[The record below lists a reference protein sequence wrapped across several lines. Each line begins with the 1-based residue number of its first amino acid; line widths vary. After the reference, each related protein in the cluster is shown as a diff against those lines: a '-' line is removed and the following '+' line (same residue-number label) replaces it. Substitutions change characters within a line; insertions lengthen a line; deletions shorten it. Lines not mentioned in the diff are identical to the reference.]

1 MAHLKLVV
9 IGSLAESLVNFR
21 GDLLRELVSRGHEVV
36 GAAPEGPAWVAETL
50 EAWGVRFAPLPMQRT
65 GSSLRQDL
73 RLYLALRRL
82 FATEKPDA
90 VLGYTIKPVA
100 YGSLAA
106 RAAGVRRIGA
116 MITGLGYAFM
126 PAPALGQRVVQA
138 VARRL
143 LGAGLACCD
152 TVFFQNPDDE
162 AEFRRRELL
171 PAAAKVVR
179 INGSGVSV
187 ERYAQAPWPDGP
199 LCFLFIGRLIR
210 DKGIGE
216 YIEAA
221 AAVKRAFPQVRCRV
235 VGPLDSNP
243 SSLKASELE
252 AAQAAGAIEYL
263 GALRDVRPVLREAHV
278 LVLPSYREGTP
289 RTVLEA
295 MATGRPALTTDA
307 PGCRETIEPGVSGW
321 LVPPRDA
328 GALSQAMLELCRSP
342 IDELRRAGGQARQR
356 AEDIYD
362 VRKVNQVLI
371 DGWISDREKTA

>member
-1 MAHLKLVV
+1 MKLVV

-21 GDLLRELVSRGHEVV
+21 GDLLRELVSRGYDVI
-36 GAAPEGPAWVAETL
+36 GAAPEGPPWVEETL
-50 EAWGVRFAPLPMQRT
+50 DSWGVRFAPLPMQRT
-65 GSSLRQDL
+65 GSSLQQDL
-73 RLYLALRRL
+73 RLYLAMKRL

-106 RAAGVRRIGA
+106 RAAGIGRIGA

-126 PAPALGQRVVQA
+126 PAHALRQRAVQA

-143 LGAGLACCD
+143 LGAGLERCD

-162 AEFRRRELL
+162 AEFRRRGLL
-171 PAAAKVVR
+171 PAAAKILR
-179 INGSGVSV
+179 INGSGVNV
-187 ERYAQAPWPDGP
+187 ERYAQAPWPAGP

-210 DKGIGE
+210 DKGISE
-216 YIEAA
+216 YIAAA
-221 AAVKRAFPQVRCRV
+221 AAVRQAFPQVRCRV

-243 SSLKASELE
+243 SALTAQEIK
-252 AAQAAGAIEYL
+252 AAQSAGLIEYH
-263 GALRDVRPVLREAHV
+263 GALRDVRPMLREAHV

-307 PGCRETIEPGVSGW
+307 PGCRGTVESGVSGW
-321 LVPPRDA
+321 IVPPRDA
-328 GALSQAMLELCRSP
+328 EALSQAMLELCRSP
-342 IDELRRAGGQARQR
+342 IDVLRRAGEHARRR

-362 VRKVNQVLI
+362 VRKVNKVII
-371 DGWISDREKTA
+371 DGWLSDREKTA